1 MLYTHLK
8 LKKSPEQKLLELEAK
23 DRLLEQQKASLEKK
37 LEVSD
42 KKVILFEMM
51 TVPGIDIAE
60 EEFKLPIRKK
70 SLSGMPSTV
79 DRFKAE

>member
-1 MLYTHLK
+1 LLYTHLK